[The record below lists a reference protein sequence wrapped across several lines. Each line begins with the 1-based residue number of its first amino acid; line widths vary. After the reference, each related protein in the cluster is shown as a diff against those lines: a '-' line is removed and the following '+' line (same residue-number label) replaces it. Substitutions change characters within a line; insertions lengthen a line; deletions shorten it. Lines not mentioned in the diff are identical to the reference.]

1 MVLHCGF
8 ACCTL
13 IASIP
18 QDERKRRMHRFF
30 VERAAVGAA
39 QIEITSKEDVGHI
52 SRVLRLSPGD
62 RILVSDGEGWDYL
75 CVLEEVGKQAVTA
88 RIEDKQKNATEPSLE
103 IVLYQ
108 GIPKGGKLD
117 VTVQKCIE
125 LGVSRIVPVFM
136 KRSVVAD
143 KGHFSKKAER
153 LRAIAQAAAKQSG
166 RGVVP
171 SIGEAL
177 DFHGMT
183 EELNSY
189 PLVLFPY
196 ENEEGTTMKD
206 ALTEARG
213 SGIFSSET
221 QQAGTARPRIAVVIG
236 PEGGFADEEAEALK
250 QLPACRCVSLGKRI
264 LRTETAGMAA
274 LAMILYETE
283 L

>member
-1 MVLHCGF
+1 
-8 ACCTL
+8 
-13 IASIP
+13 
-18 QDERKRRMHRFF
+18 MHRFF
-30 VERAAVGAA
+30 VEKAAVGAA
-39 QIEITSKEDVGHI
+39 QIEITSQEDVGHI
-52 SRVLRLSPGD
+52 SRVLRLTPGD

-75 CVLEEVGKQAVTA
+75 CVLEEVSKQVVTA

-108 GIPKGGKLD
+108 GVPKGGKLD

-136 KRSVVAD
+136 KRSVVSD
-143 KGHFSKKAER
+143 KGHFGKKAER

-166 RGVVP
+166 RGVIP
-171 SIGEAL
+171 SIGDAM
-177 DFHGMT
+177 DFRGMA
-183 EELNSY
+183 EELSGY
-189 PLVLFPY
+189 SLVLFPY

-206 ALTEARG
+206 ALTEARR
-213 SGIFSSET
+213 SGLFSAKT
-221 QQAGTARPRIAVVIG
+221 QQTGEERPKIAVVIG

-274 LAMILYETE
+274 LAMILYEIE